1 MKLASKYFLLSQT
14 VAKTQAVAK
23 PVDVPTNHVCV
34 IDCSGSMS
42 WDLPKIR
49 EHLKR
54 RIRTLF
60 GQKDTLSI
68 IWFSGRGQF
77 GTLLEAEP
85 VATLT
90 DLKAVEASIDRWL
103 KPIGLTGFK
112 EPLEEA
118 AKLVQRVAKKDG
130 VYSLFFLS
138 DGCDN
143 AWQHSEILQAIEK
156 AAGLFNSATIVEYGY
171 YADRRLLTQMAEK
184 FGGVH
189 VFSED
194 FPRFE
199 PSFDAAMKRQTSNAP
214 KVEVFVGAVINDFA
228 FALVG
233 DDLLTFSVEQ
243 GRVFVPEMVDK
254 VWYVATSGKEVAK
267 DEAALYATMSLFA
280 QRVNSDV
287 VWEALKATGDVR
299 FINQF
304 STCFGKQNFSTFVDD
319 TKAAAFNAQL
329 RLSDG
334 QDFNLVPADD
344 AFTIFDLLETL
355 QANPENLLLLHSKDF
370 KYTKIGRSVVDA
382 DETLTKEE
390 QAQVEAITAKM
401 ASVSRDAKK
410 LAALQAEITAITVNK
425 PKALKFT
432 EEANP
437 KGVPVQALVFNKER
451 PNISVQTQRFG
462 TVNLS
467 ERLPKEAPW
476 VSKVP
481 VDFPTS
487 IFRNYTIVKDGIINV
502 KQLPLRLTGATVRKL
517 VEQGMP
523 FKAILGCDGESA
535 EVARTRVK
543 KAAQEREVPVLID
556 LTLIPVLNRKMVSTV
571 SAREAFESEV
581 ALLELQAAK
590 KVFDNA
596 FKERFPYVSEGFVQ
610 RYGDEATKWLDE
622 VGLTDKGFNPRVLQA
637 EATDFY
643 MAKELAITV
652 KGYSKLPSVNEVRGK
667 MAPPAPGKKAAKPL
681 SGPTALMAKYLTE
694 LDGYLTGDEYTRTAS
709 DKDKDAKLKAWLEAK
724 TRLSIEQVRDFQR
737 QKAMRL
743 FSIIVGQTWFKEFST
758 LDDNTLKVTVSGADY
773 DCTAELSEK
782 KTLI

>member
-1 MKLASKYFLLSQT
+1 MKLASKYYLQSQP
-14 VAKTQAVAK
+14 VSKASVVAK
-23 PVDVPTNHVCV
+23 PVAVPVHNICV
-34 IDCSGSMS
+34 LDCSGSMS

-54 RIRTLF
+54 RLRTLF

-118 AKLVQRVAKKDG
+118 AKLVQRIAKKDG

-156 AAGLFNSATIVEYGY
+156 ASGLFNSATIVEYGY

-243 GRVFVPEMVDK
+243 GRVFVPETVDK

-267 DEAALYATMSLFA
+267 DEAALYAAMSLFA

-329 RLSDG
+329 QLADG

-410 LAALQAEITAITVNK
+410 LAALQAEITAITANK

-437 KGVPVQALVFNKER
+437 KGVPVQALIFNKER

-467 ERLPKEAPW
+467 ERLPKDAPW

-523 FKAILGCDGESA
+523 FKAILGCDGESV

-556 LTLIPVLNRKMVSTV
+556 LTLIPVLNRKMVSAV

-681 SGPTALMAKYLTE
+681 AGPTALMAKYLTE

-743 FSIIVGQTWFKEFST
+743 FSIIVGQTWFKEFPT
-758 LDDNTLKVTVSGADY
+758 LADNTLKVTVGNVDY

>member
-54 RIRTLF
+54 RLRTLF

-118 AKLVQRVAKKDG
+118 AKLVQRIAKKDG

-156 AAGLFNSATIVEYGY
+156 ASGLFNSATIVEYGY

-243 GRVFVPEMVDK
+243 GRVFVPETVDK

-267 DEAALYATMSLFA
+267 DEAALYAAMSLFA

-329 RLSDG
+329 QLADG

-410 LAALQAEITAITVNK
+410 LAALQAEITAITANK

-437 KGVPVQALVFNKER
+437 KGVPVQALIFNKER

-467 ERLPKEAPW
+467 ERLPKDAPW

-523 FKAILGCDGESA
+523 FKAILGCDGESV

-556 LTLIPVLNRKMVSTV
+556 LTLIPVLNRKMVSAV

-681 SGPTALMAKYLTE
+681 AGPTALMAKYLTE

-743 FSIIVGQTWFKEFST
+743 FSIIVGQTWFKEFPT
-758 LDDNTLKVTVSGADY
+758 LADNTLKVTVGNVDY

>member
-1 MKLASKYFLLSQT
+1 
-14 VAKTQAVAK
+14 
-23 PVDVPTNHVCV
+23 
-34 IDCSGSMS
+34 MS

-243 GRVFVPEMVDK
+243 GRVFVPDTVDK

-267 DEAALYATMSLFA
+267 DEAALYAAMSLFA

-287 VWEALKATGDVR
+287 VWETLKATGDVR

-304 STCFGKQNFSTFVDD
+304 STCFGKQNFSTFVDE
-319 TKAAAFNAQL
+319 TKAAAFNTQL
-329 RLSDG
+329 RLADG

-410 LAALQAEITAITVNK
+410 LAALQAEITAITANK

-437 KGVPVQALVFNKER
+437 KGVPVQALIFNKER

-476 VSKVP
+476 MSKVP

-556 LTLIPVLNRKMVSTV
+556 LTLIPVLNRKMVSAV

-667 MAPPAPGKKAAKPL
+667 MSPPAPGKKAAKPL

-743 FSIIVGQTWFKEFST
+743 FSIIVGQTWFKEFPT
-758 LDDNTLKVTVSGADY
+758 LDDNTLKVTVNGADY